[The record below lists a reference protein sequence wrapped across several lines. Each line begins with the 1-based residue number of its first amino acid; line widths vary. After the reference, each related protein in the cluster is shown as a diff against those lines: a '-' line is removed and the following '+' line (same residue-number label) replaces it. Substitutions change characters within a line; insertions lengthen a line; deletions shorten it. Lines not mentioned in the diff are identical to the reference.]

1 MADESLDVNDYNGGP
16 LVGTCIAFLALS
28 WLAVGLRTYTRA
40 VVIKGMQEDDW
51 LMLVAQVTSSEPS
64 GLFERAMPR
73 LTIRLCV
80 GDFHA
85 LVCFCFR
92 RCSRWH
98 GTA

>member
-51 LMLVAQVTSSEPS
+51 LMLVAQVIFTLSCAFVFA
-64 GLFERAMPR
+64 GVQDGMGRHNAA
-73 LTIRLCV
+73 IAD
-80 GDFHA
+80 GDKKISA
-85 LVCFCFR
+85 LMV
-92 RCSRWH
+92 SLLK
-98 GTA
+98 